1 MANPRNGL
9 ESYTVDTDRYGDRRI
24 KMLRRQFSCTGLAV
38 YDYILCEIY
47 RTNGSFLEW
56 DESTAF
62 EVADYF
68 GIKESVVTEV
78 VRYCGHVGL
87 FNKELLSCGTLTS
100 MSIQRRYADLCGK
113 SRRKRDPIPERY
125 RLTGRQEETEGKSP
139 TMEKP
144 AIFGAAEPPKFMDL
158 DAEIARM
165 KADTAWLDGLQV
177 LHRTD
182 IAGLRKRLDEFR
194 AQCLADGR
202 EGHLSMRD
210 AKSHFNNWMRI
221 VEVKERKRKENDDAG
236 QGSRSRRAASLLRT
250 DEEEA
255 YSDTF

>member
-47 RTNGSFLEW
+47 RTNGCFLEW

-68 GIKESVVTEV
+68 GIKQSVVTEV

-87 FNKELLSCGTLTS
+87 FNRELLSGGALTS
-100 MSIQRRYADLCGK
+100 ASIQRRYAEMCGR
-113 SRRKRDPIPERY
+113 SRRRRDPIPERY
-125 RLTGRQEETEGKSP
+125 RLTGRREETEGNGPK
-139 TMEKP
+139 TEKP
-144 AIFGAAEPPKFMDL
+144 AVSGAAEPPKSMDL

-165 KADTAWLDGLQV
+165 KEDTAWLDGLRA

-182 IAGLRKRLDEFR
+182 IAGLRARLDEFR

-202 EGHLSMRD
+202 GGHLSMRD
-210 AKSHFNNWMRI
+210 AKSHFNSWMRI
-221 VEVKERKRKENDDAG
+221 VEAKERKRKEDDDAG
-236 QGSRSRRAASLLRT
+236 QGARSRRGASLLRA
-250 DEEEA
+250 DEEET
-255 YSDTF
+255 YSGTF